1 MKVQKKI
8 ESFSILGYLL
18 ELPLQI
24 WQIEKKNLQNLAR
37 VWALLKSYFSAQNLA
52 KNHQK

>member
-1 MKVQKKI
+1 MEVENKT

-18 ELPLQI
+18 ELELKI
-24 WQIEKKNLQNLAR
+24 WQYEKKFFKIWQ

-52 KNHQK
+52 KIHQK